1 MLHKMS
7 PDMTKLLMST
17 STMTSIMFTQMKHP
31 LAMGMMLLMQTTM
44 VCIIS
49 GTMYSSFWFSYI
61 LFIIMIG
68 GMLVLFMYM
77 TSLASNEMFSPSNKM
92 LILAGMMLPLMLY
105 LMPTITNNKEMQTHN
120 TMMENDITMTTT
132 VMYNQMMGV
141 MTMLLVMYMLMTLIV
156 VVNIIN
162 VSKGPL
168 RHMN

>member
-1 MLHKMS
+1 MS
-7 PDMTKLLMST
+7 M

-61 LFIIMIG
+61 LFLIMIG

-92 LILAGMMLPLMLY
+92 LSITLMMMLPLMY
-105 LMPTITNNKEMQTHN
+105 MMPNVTNNKEMNMHN
-120 TMMENDITMTTT
+120 SMMENDILTSTT
-132 VMYNQMMGV
+132 VMYNQMMGT
-141 MTMLLVMYMLMTLIV
+141 MTTLLVLYMLMTLIV

-168 RHMN
+168 RQMN

>member
-1 MLHKMS
+1 
-7 PDMTKLLMST
+7 MST
-17 STMTSIMFTQMKHP
+17 STLTSLMFTQMKHP

-61 LFIIMIG
+61 LFMIMVG

-92 LILAGMMLPLMLY
+92 LTAMMMLTPVLIY
-105 LMPTITNNKEMQTHN
+105 IMPTVTNNKEMNMHT
-120 TMMENDITMTTT
+120 TMMESEITTTTT
-132 VMYNQMMGV
+132 VMYNQMMGT
-141 MTMLLVMYMLMTLIV
+141 MTTLLVLYMLMTLIV

-162 VSKGPL
+162 VSSGPL

>member
-1 MLHKMS
+1 MLYKM
-7 PDMTKLLMST
+7 PPEMTKLLMSM
-17 STMTSIMFTQMKHP
+17 STMTGLMFTQMKHP

-61 LFIIMIG
+61 LFMIMVG

-92 LILAGMMLPLMLY
+92 LMMTTLMMPVLVY
-105 LMPTITNNKEMQTHN
+105 IMPTVTNNKEMNTHN
-120 TMMENDITMTTT
+120 TMMESEITTTTT
-132 VMYNQMMGV
+132 VMYNQMMGT
-141 MTMLLVMYMLMTLIV
+141 MTTLLVLYMLMTLIV

>member
-1 MLHKMS
+1 MS
-7 PDMTKLLMST
+7 M
-17 STMTSIMFTQMKHP
+17 STMTSMMFTQMKHP

-61 LFIIMIG
+61 LFMIMIG

-92 LILAGMMLPLMLY
+92 VSIAVIMIPPLMY
-105 LMPTITNNKEMQTHN
+105 MMPTVTNNKEMNMHN
-120 TMMENDITMTTT
+120 TMMENEILTSTT
-132 VMYNQMMGV
+132 VMYNQMMGM
-141 MTMLLVMYMLMTLIV
+141 MTTLLVLYMLMTLIV

-168 RHMN
+168 RQMN

>member
-1 MLHKMS
+1 MS
-7 PDMTKLLMST
+7 M
-17 STMTSIMFTQMKHP
+17 STMTSLMFTQMKHP
-31 LAMGMMLLMQTTM
+31 MAMGLMLLIQTTM

-61 LFIIMIG
+61 LFMIMIG

-92 LILAGMMLPLMLY
+92 LMLLTLLPIMMY
-105 LMPTITNNKEMQTHN
+105 IMPTVINNKEMNEHN
-120 TMMENDITMTTT
+120 TMMENEITTTTT
-132 VMYNQMMGV
+132 VMYNQMMGT
-141 MTMLLVMYMLMTLIV
+141 MTTLLVLYMLLTLIV

-168 RHMN
+168 RHAT